1 MGEMSIDSNAAY
13 NLLTGSYKDWPAG
26 VEVTV
31 WDVLSGSLWT
41 WLALHEPQM
50 CKLLAEGNIVERD
63 VLPPLIVIE
72 GKQKSAGTAVLFDKS
87 GLAALMRPP
96 EQPAP
101 VVSFEKL
108 FTPDSPATQ
117 PFELYVRQFGSD
129 ETIAQRLLAQIQAW
143 KAAISSTNEMHIRA
157 YPKDFDYKLL
167 ENEILLEKPWT
178 KLVIVWQA
186 HV

>member
-1 MGEMSIDSNAAY
+1 
-13 NLLTGSYKDWPAG
+13 
-26 VEVTV
+26 
-31 WDVLSGSLWT
+31 
-41 WLALHEPQM
+41 M
-50 CKLLAEGNIVERD
+50 CKLLAEGSMVERD

-96 EQPAP
+96 EQPVP
-101 VVSFEKL
+101 VVAFEKL

-167 ENEILLEKPWT
+167 ENEILLEKQWT
-178 KLVIVWQA
+178 KLVIVWRA